1 MQVTRYHEEDQG
13 HYTWHMD
20 NGKKTAERKLSMS
33 VQLSRPDNYEGEEIG
48 FFYTN
53 KEKYASRERGAI
65 VTFPSWVM
73 HRVTPV
79 IKGVRYSLIA
89 WIVGP
94 RWK

>member
-1 MQVTRYHEEDQG
+1 
-13 HYTWHMD
+13 MD
-20 NGKKTAERKLSMS
+20 GGKNTANRKICLS
-33 VQLSRPDNYEGEEIG
+33 VQLSHPGDCKGGDIG

-53 KEKYASRERGAI
+53 KEHFASRERGAI

-79 IKGVRYSLIA
+79 KRGVHCSLIA

-94 RWK
+94 RWR